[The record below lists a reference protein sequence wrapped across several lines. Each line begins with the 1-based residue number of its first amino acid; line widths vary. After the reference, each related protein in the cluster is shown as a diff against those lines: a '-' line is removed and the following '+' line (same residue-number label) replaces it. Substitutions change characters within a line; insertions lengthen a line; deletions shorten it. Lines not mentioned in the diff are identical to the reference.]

1 MLKTHM
7 VGTALVLEVS
17 GPRLDAA
24 QAVRFREEF
33 LLQIEEN
40 PEQVVI
46 DFTNVTFLDSSG
58 LGALVSVVKRLNK
71 HGRPVICGLQPAV
84 QTMFSLTRMDQ
95 VMTVRKTRDDAIASF
110 AN

>member
-7 VGTALVLEVS
+7 VGPTLVLEVS

-33 LLQIEEN
+33 LQQIEGN
-40 PEQVVI
+40 PDRVVI
-46 DFTNVTFLDSSG
+46 DFSNVAFLDSSG

-95 VMTVRKTRDDAIASF
+95 VMTVRQTRDDALASF
-110 AN
+110 AE